1 MHAYNSG
8 INFEQP
14 DRYHIV
20 IIYQI
25 KAVWLRKALSV
36 IIIIEIVCI
45 IYTEAN
51 NVTLLD
57 V

>member
-25 KAVWLRKALSV
+25 KQSGRVI

-45 IYTEAN
+45 YTDAN